1 LTTQLHAAPSAA
13 LSTDRLL
20 ARKAAAMPRGA
31 SQVVPVFAAR
41 ALGSELWDTDDRRY
55 IDFAAGIA
63 VCNTGHLHPH
73 VNAAVRQQLERFSHS
88 CIMVTPYESAVT
100 LAERLNAAVPG
111 PSPKKTMFFTTGAE
125 AVENAV
131 KIARAHT
138 GRPGVIAFTGAYH
151 GRTLLTMG
159 LNGKV
164 APYGTKFGPFPASI
178 HRAAFPCAYHGVS
191 VEAAIASLEMV
202 FKADLMPADCA
213 AIIVEPVQGEGGF
226 YPAPA
231 GFLERLRAICDAH
244 GIMLILDEVQTGFAR
259 TGRMFASEYADV
271 EADIVTLAKGMAGGF
286 PLSAITG
293 RAGIMDAADPG
304 GLGGTYAGSPIGCA
318 AALAVLDVIAREDLC
333 ARALHIGMRFRAALD
348 ALKAEFPQHIADVR
362 AERGAMVALEL
373 VESGRP
379 DCPAPDLARRVLVE
393 CHRAGLIVL
402 SCGLYGNVVR
412 FLPALTIPDELLGEG
427 LAIFA
432 QAFRKAVG

>member
-1 LTTQLHAAPSAA
+1 MTTQLDAPPVAA

-73 VNAAVRQQLERFSHS
+73 ITAAVQQQLERFSHS
-88 CIMVTPYESAVT
+88 CIMVTPYESAVA

-131 KIARAHT
+131 KIARART

-178 HRAAFPCAYHGVS
+178 HRAAFPCAYRGVS

-202 FKADLMPADCA
+202 FKADLMPTDCA

-226 YPAPA
+226 YPAPP

-244 GIMLILDEVQTGFAR
+244 GIVLILDEIQTGFAR
-259 TGRMFASEYADV
+259 TGKMFASEYADV

-293 RAGIMDAADPG
+293 RADIMDAAEPG

-333 ARALHIGMRFRAALD
+333 MRALHIGDRFRATLD
-348 ALKAEFPQHIADVR
+348 ALKAEFPRHIGDFR

-373 VESGRP
+373 VENGRP
-379 DCPAPDLARRVLVE
+379 DLPAPELARRVLAE

-432 QAFRKAVG
+432 QAFRKAVE